1 MPMALNEFKSSGQDK
16 QYPRVLNQVEYDR
29 ARFILEKS
37 QKATSVTDQCSKAS
51 VWVKKE
57 KRNSQIPT
65 VQLFW
70 H

>member
-1 MPMALNEFKSSGQDK
+1 MPLALNKFKSSGQDK
-16 QYPRVLNQVEYDR
+16 QYPRLLKRVEYDP
-29 ARFILEKS
+29 ARCSLEKS
-37 QKATSVTDQCSKAS
+37 QRATSVTNQCSKAS